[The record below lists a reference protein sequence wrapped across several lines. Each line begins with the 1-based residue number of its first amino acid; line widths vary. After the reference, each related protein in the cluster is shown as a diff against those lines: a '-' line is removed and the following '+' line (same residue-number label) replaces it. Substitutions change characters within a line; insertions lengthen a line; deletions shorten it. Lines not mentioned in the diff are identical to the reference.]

1 MGFNIFI
8 PARFDSSRLPGKPL
22 ERAGGRPLIE
32 WVWNAARRSDADRI
46 VIATDD
52 ERVAAA
58 AEAFGAEVC
67 LTGRHHASGT
77 DRISEAAGCLGLDPA
92 SIVVNL
98 QGDEPGM
105 PGELINGVAR
115 TLAESS
121 EASIATAA
129 SPMADEADM
138 ENPNIVKVVC
148 NRNGDGLYFSRS
160 RIPYPREAGAG
171 AVAYRHLGIYAYRCD
186 YLRQF
191 TARAPTV
198 LERTECLEQLR
209 ALEYGDRIAVYITAS
224 APSPG
229 IDTPEDLER
238 FRREV
243 EHD

>member
-1 MGFNIFI
+1 
-8 PARFDSSRLPGKPL
+8 
-22 ERAGGRPLIE
+22 
-32 WVWNAARRSDADRI
+32 
-46 VIATDD
+46 
-52 ERVAAA
+52 
-58 AEAFGAEVC
+58 
-67 LTGRHHASGT
+67 
-77 DRISEAAGCLGLDPA
+77 
-92 SIVVNL
+92 
-98 QGDEPGM
+98 
-105 PGELINGVAR
+105 
-115 TLAESS
+115 
-121 EASIATAA
+121 
-129 SPMADEADM
+129 
-138 ENPNIVKVVC
+138 VC